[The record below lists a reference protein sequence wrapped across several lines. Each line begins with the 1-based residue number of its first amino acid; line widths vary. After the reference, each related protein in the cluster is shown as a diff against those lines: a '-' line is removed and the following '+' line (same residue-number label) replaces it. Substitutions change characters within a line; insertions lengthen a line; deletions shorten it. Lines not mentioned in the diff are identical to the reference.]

1 MELNECKGKRC
12 LYWSSQNV
20 NNNDGVS
27 NKIKAHIKSL
37 QHLGFNTNL
46 LYPVRK
52 ENNSICY
59 YLNDSEFVIQP
70 NTRFIQRLSRV
81 LLLIKLYRFVKKTN
95 VKLIYVRYGA
105 DADSLLTRWLSSCKR
120 NGCRIMLEIPTY
132 PYDGEFNNLTK
143 KQIKFRQN
151 EVYYRNKLKNCI
163 DCIITTSNVN
173 PIFGV
178 KTINISNGIDPET
191 IPVAKAIRITDTVN
205 LIAVAHIAFWHG
217 FDRLIKGI
225 NNYYRNKHTIN
236 VNLTIVGGGHSDVIE
251 ELTQMVKSYHLEKH
265 VELIGPKMGSE
276 LDAVFVGKH
285 MAVGCLACHRKG
297 ITEVKSLKNVEYATR
312 GIPFMYSENNTD
324 FDSAP
329 YVLKVPAD
337 DSDIDVNSIVDF
349 LSIYDL
355 SPQYVRNSVSHLSWN
370 SQFETMIEEL

>member
-1 MELNECKGKRC
+1 MELNECKGMKC

-37 QHLGFNTNL
+37 QHLMFNTYL
-46 LYPVRK
+46 LYDVCK
-52 ENNSICY
+52 GNNSIY
-59 YLNDSEFVIQP
+59 YLNDSEFFVQS
-70 NTRFIQRLSRV
+70 NTRFIHRLCKII
-81 LLLIKLYRFVKKTN
+81 LFIKLYRFVKKTN
-95 VKLIYVRYGA
+95 VKLIYIRYGA
-105 DADSLLTRWLSSCKR
+105 DADFLLIKWLSKCKR
-120 NGCRIMLEIPTY
+120 DGCKIMLEIPTY
-132 PYDGEFNNLTK
+132 PYDGEFVNLTK
-143 KQIKFRQN
+143 KQIKYRRR
-151 EVYYRNKLKNCI
+151 EVYYRNKLKDCI
-163 DCIITTSNVN
+163 DCIVTTSNSN

-178 KTINISNGIDPET
+178 KTINISNGIDIDT
-191 IPVAKAIRITDTVN
+191 IPVSKAIKMTDTVN

-225 NNYYRNKHTIN
+225 NNYYSNKPTIN

-251 ELTQMVKSYHLEKH
+251 ELALMVKSYQLENH
-265 VELIGPKMGSE
+265 IELIGPKMGAE

-324 FDSAP
+324 FDDAP

-337 DSDIDVNSIVDF
+337 DSDIDINSIIDF
-349 LSIYDL
+349 LSKYDL

-370 SQFETMIEEL
+370 CQFEKMIKEL